1 MIKNGKYFVAPQQ
14 STDNFKLVFA
24 RLAAEGAG
32 RPVDHKGF
40 PDGSWTPETL
50 TQAITELEGNKAGIE
65 LRTVQV
71 WFQDNLNGI
80 SADNIRW
87 LARIFGCD
95 DPELTSQWQAS
106 LSGAKDRLTME
117 RRAKRDVERADFQ
130 QDPEQDKANTFVKSD
145 KIDKISVAQTA
156 VAGSKRSRN
165 TLAEHVEWAISG
177 ARSINLIVIY
187 WLVFCGL
194 GFLNSILGTL
204 SVTYNP
210 TPELTK
216 QVGFIWAPTLTALPL
231 VALPLYIFFT
241 SNLITYWRRVGRLKC
256 ISGGEGLVT
265 PRNNEV
271 WLTKV
276 NDFSFSF
283 WSILSFC
290 VLFVWCFQVFFIY
303 LPAYMSGDP
312 SGVQIDRFLVTLV
325 RPDIISIPEAIALTA
340 IGFLY
345 SASYIAIFMFGLL
358 FIVIIVLDYHD
369 ICRTLELEDKTADRI
384 QVLNEGRKIIWGSF
398 RISLLGLWLA
408 LLLKLQVS
416 YLSSDSTDFLT
427 WMATDALSV
436 FGATLLKNGW
446 LDNTSIT
453 HFTTFLMVV
462 VTVSVFLFST
472 AKTKAVFQHA
482 QQSVENVRPGGRLE
496 PFAMIVVIALVSAT
510 MMLVGRFDGFSLLVV
525 ASVVGSMQVLFG
537 PKLHTFLGG

>member
-1 MIKNGKYFVAPQQ
+1 
-14 STDNFKLVFA
+14 
-24 RLAAEGAG
+24 
-32 RPVDHKGF
+32 
-40 PDGSWTPETL
+40 
-50 TQAITELEGNKAGIE
+50 
-65 LRTVQV
+65 
-71 WFQDNLNGI
+71 
-80 SADNIRW
+80 
-87 LARIFGCD
+87 
-95 DPELTSQWQAS
+95 
-106 LSGAKDRLTME
+106 
-117 RRAKRDVERADFQ
+117 
-130 QDPEQDKANTFVKSD
+130 
-145 KIDKISVAQTA
+145 
-156 VAGSKRSRN
+156 
-165 TLAEHVEWAISG
+165 
-177 ARSINLIVIY
+177 
-187 WLVFCGL
+187 
-194 GFLNSILGTL
+194 
-204 SVTYNP
+204 
-210 TPELTK
+210 
-216 QVGFIWAPTLTALPL
+216 
-231 VALPLYIFFT
+231 
-241 SNLITYWRRVGRLKC
+241 
-256 ISGGEGLVT
+256 
-265 PRNNEV
+265 
-271 WLTKV
+271 
-276 NDFSFSF
+276 
-283 WSILSFC
+283 
-290 VLFVWCFQVFFIY
+290 
-303 LPAYMSGDP
+303 MSGDP